1 MLYYFIFGFG
11 FINAFYWYA
20 ARAKSSM
27 YRGTMD
33 GPQACV
39 YMGVGTV
46 FGGAIYGGILSGIA
60 YGIISI
66 L

>member
-11 FINAFYWYA
+11 FIVAFYWYA
-20 ARAKSSM
+20 ARAKSMM

-33 GPQACV
+33 GAQALV
-39 YMGVGTV
+39 YMGTGTV
-46 FGGAIYGGILSGIA
+46 FGGALYGAVLSGIA